1 MTNWNNKQL
10 KREQVLVKLKLNF
23 KPVQEGVAIF
33 VLSLLLNSL
42 TPGVCLEKKELGK
55 SDTQFRSQILLHQF
69 VDFYLAMFS
78 KLMLSD
84 NMVRKILVNNVI
96 VITVNC
102 SNNLFRRYPSLFNVI
117 KIDRKTN
124 AELIIEISGL
134 TKRAGESMMKII

>member
-1 MTNWNNKQL
+1 M

-23 KPVQEGVAIF
+23 KPAQEGVAIF

-55 SDTQFRSQILLHQF
+55 GDIQFRSQILLYQF

-84 NMVRKILVNNVI
+84 NMIRKTLVNNII

-117 KIDRKTN
+117 GIDRKTN

-134 TKRAGESMMKII
+134 TKRAGENVMKII